1 MFSLDRQ
8 KKKVRG
14 LVKGSLVL
22 ENETGFFGYLFYFFF
37 SFFFQS
43 NWTNQDVE
51 IFFFS

>member
-37 SFFFQS
+37 F
-43 NWTNQDVE
+43 
-51 IFFFS
+51 FFFSIKLDKPRR

>member
-22 ENETGFFGYLFYFFF
+22 ESETGFFGYFFFFFFNQTGQTKTLRFFF
-37 SFFFQS
+37 S
-43 NWTNQDVE
+43 
-51 IFFFS
+51 